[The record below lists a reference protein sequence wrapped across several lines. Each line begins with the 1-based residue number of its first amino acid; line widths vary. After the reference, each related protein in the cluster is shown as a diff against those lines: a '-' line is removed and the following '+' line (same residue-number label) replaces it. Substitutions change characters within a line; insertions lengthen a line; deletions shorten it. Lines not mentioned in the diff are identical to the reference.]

1 MERQTHH
8 FVKAQRYGLDRF
20 PHLHYGS
27 REGTHLQYSL
37 EIVIIGQLDFD
48 HHIGSPLEKQAVE
61 KTMRTAH
68 PAAVAFAAAPEFA
81 VVKPKDLAE
90 ADESFAVLMDAH
102 LALPTWT
109 VMNSIFDVRDCW
121 TRTGTHC
128 RMFHQHLPF
137 NNQCLPMIQLELDR
151 AEEGPGDDAEE

>member
-1 MERQTHH
+1 
-8 FVKAQRYGLDRF
+8 
-20 PHLHYGS
+20 
-27 REGTHLQYSL
+27 
-37 EIVIIGQLDFD
+37 VIIGQLDFD
-48 HHIGSPLEKQAVE
+48 HHIGSCLEKRVVE

-68 PAAVAFAAAPEFA
+68 PAAVAFAAAPDFA

-90 ADESFAVLMDAH
+90 ADESPAVLMDAH
-102 LALPTWT
+102 SALPTST

-128 RMFHQHLPF
+128 RMFHQHLPLQK
-137 NNQCLPMIQLELDR
+137 QCLPMVQLKLDR